1 MHFDK
6 ESKFRILVGGG
17 GGGGGQCRGVGEEGE
32 EEGRVGLVYST
43 LLKYEL
49 VCTGSL
55 GHMLCLFYPN
65 EI

>member
-1 MHFDK
+1 M
-6 ESKFRILVGGG
+6 
-17 GGGGGQCRGVGEEGE
+17 GGGGQCRGVGEEGE
-32 EEGRVGLVYST
+32 EEGREGLVYST

-55 GHMLCLFYPN
+55 GHMLCLFYPT